1 MEQCVLHSNASIV
14 ITSSAMLAYL
24 FLPFHQ
30 GTKPPFA
37 QVLAH
42 FCCAV
47 AVVVVCTIVFDR
59 M

>member
-47 AVVVVCTIVFDR
+47 AVVVACTILFDR
-59 M
+59 V